1 MTVTLI
7 TGANKGLGYE
17 TARQLIGQGHT
28 VYLGARDVGRGAA
41 AASELGGRFVQL
53 DVTDDG
59 SVDAALAT
67 IAEREGHLDV
77 LVNNAGVSTSVDVSA
92 PEAERVFDT
101 NVIGIVRV
109 TQAALPLLEQSAAP
123 VVVNVSSALGSFWAV
138 TNPERR
144 QFHFPA
150 VVYGAFKDP
159 QAVSVNPKDILR
171 IIRGKSGHNA
181 IFDVEIAGIERT
193 PVIVADEQ
201 YDPVK
206 DTLIHIDLKRI
217 DLTRKLRVSIPVHT
231 VGEPKGVKQQGGV
244 LDVVTRSVEIE
255 CIPDDI
261 PNQFDVDVTELM
273 IGSNIRVSELPVSP
287 GVRILTAPEAVI
299 AHVVGI
305 KEEVVAAPAEG
316 AAPAAAEPEVAV
328 KKGKKEE
335 EAAAPAGDK
344 GKAAPDKGK
353 KK

>member
-1 MTVTLI
+1 LRLDTIVAAQPRASRGKNEARRTRVAGLI
-7 TGANKGLGYE
+7 
-17 TARQLIGQGHT
+17 
-28 VYLGARDVGRGAA
+28 
-41 AASELGGRFVQL
+41 
-53 DVTDDG
+53 
-59 SVDAALAT
+59 
-67 IAEREGHLDV
+67 
-77 LVNNAGVSTSVDVSA
+77 
-92 PEAERVFDT
+92 
-101 NVIGIVRV
+101 
-109 TQAALPLLEQSAAP
+109 
-123 VVVNVSSALGSFWAV
+123 
-138 TNPERR
+138 
-144 QFHFPA
+144 PA

-181 IFDVEIAGIERT
+181 IFDVEIAGVERT

-217 DLTRKLRVSIPVHT
+217 DMTRKLRVSIPIHT
-231 VGEPKGVKQQGGV
+231 IGEPKGVKQQGGV

-273 IGSNIRVSELPVSP
+273 IGSNIRIAELPVMP
-287 GVRILTAPEAVI
+287 GVRVLTAPEAVI

-316 AAPAAAEPEVAV
+316 APAAAEPEVAV

-335 EAAAPAGDK
+335 EAAAPA
-344 GKAAPDKGK
+344 AEKGK

>member
-1 MTVTLI
+1 MRLDTVVAAQPRASRGKNEARRTRVAGLI
-7 TGANKGLGYE
+7 
-17 TARQLIGQGHT
+17 
-28 VYLGARDVGRGAA
+28 
-41 AASELGGRFVQL
+41 
-53 DVTDDG
+53 
-59 SVDAALAT
+59 
-67 IAEREGHLDV
+67 
-77 LVNNAGVSTSVDVSA
+77 
-92 PEAERVFDT
+92 
-101 NVIGIVRV
+101 
-109 TQAALPLLEQSAAP
+109 
-123 VVVNVSSALGSFWAV
+123 
-138 TNPERR
+138 
-144 QFHFPA
+144 PA

-159 QAVSVNPKDILR
+159 QAVSVNPKDILK

-181 IFDVEIAGIERT
+181 IFDVEIAGVERT

-231 VGEPKGVKQQGGV
+231 TGEPKGVKQQGGV
-244 LDVVTRSVEIE
+244 LDVVTRSIEIE

-273 IGSNIRVSELPVSP
+273 IGNSIRVADLKAGT

-305 KEEVVAAPAEG
+305 KEEAAAVPAEG
-316 AAPAAAEPEVAV
+316 AAAAPAEPEVAV

-335 EAAAPAGDK
+335 EAAPA
-344 GKAAPDKGK
+344 AADKGK

>member
-1 MTVTLI
+1 MRLDTIVTAQPRASR
-7 TGANKGLGYE
+7 GKNE
-17 TARQLIGQGHT
+17 ARRT
-28 VYLGARDVGRGAA
+28 RV
-41 AASELGGRFVQL
+41 
-53 DVTDDG
+53 
-59 SVDAALAT
+59 
-67 IAEREGHLDV
+67 
-77 LVNNAGVSTSVDVSA
+77 AGM
-92 PEAERVFDT
+92 
-101 NVIGIVRV
+101 I
-109 TQAALPLLEQSAAP
+109 
-123 VVVNVSSALGSFWAV
+123 
-138 TNPERR
+138 
-144 QFHFPA
+144 PA

-159 QAVSVNPKDILR
+159 QAVSVNPKDILK

-181 IFDVEIAGIERT
+181 IFDVEIAGVERT

-217 DLTRKLRVSIPVHT
+217 DLTRKLRVSIPIHT
-231 VGEPKGVKQQGGV
+231 IGEPKGVKQQGGV

-273 IGSNIRVSELPVSP
+273 IGSNIRVSELPVAP

-316 AAPAAAEPEVAV
+316 AAAAAEPEVAV
-328 KKGKKEE
+328 KKGKKED
-335 EAAAPAGDK
+335 EAAAPA
-344 GKAAPDKGK
+344 APAEKGK

>member
-1 MTVTLI
+1 MRLETVVAAQPRASRGKNEARRTRVAGLI
-7 TGANKGLGYE
+7 
-17 TARQLIGQGHT
+17 
-28 VYLGARDVGRGAA
+28 
-41 AASELGGRFVQL
+41 
-53 DVTDDG
+53 
-59 SVDAALAT
+59 
-67 IAEREGHLDV
+67 
-77 LVNNAGVSTSVDVSA
+77 
-92 PEAERVFDT
+92 
-101 NVIGIVRV
+101 
-109 TQAALPLLEQSAAP
+109 
-123 VVVNVSSALGSFWAV
+123 
-138 TNPERR
+138 
-144 QFHFPA
+144 PA

-181 IFDVEIAGIERT
+181 IFDVEIQGVERT

-273 IGSNIRVSELPVSP
+273 IGGNIRVGELKTAA
-287 GVRILTAPEAVI
+287 GVRVLTAPEAVI

-305 KEEVVAAPAEG
+305 KEEAAAVPVEG
-316 AAPAAAEPEVAV
+316 APAAAEPEVAV

-335 EAAAPAGDK
+335 AAAPVAEK
-344 GKAAPDKGK
+344 GKAAPPAEKGK